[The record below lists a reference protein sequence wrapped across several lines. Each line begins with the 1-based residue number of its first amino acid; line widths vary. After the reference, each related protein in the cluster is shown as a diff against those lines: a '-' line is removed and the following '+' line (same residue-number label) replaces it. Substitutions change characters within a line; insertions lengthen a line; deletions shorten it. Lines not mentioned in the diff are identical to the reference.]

1 MSKVEAMK
9 AHRTVRAAGTAI
21 LLTAVVVALSG
32 CADGDT
38 PVTPPPATTT
48 VTATSTSTPSQS
60 TASARVG
67 TAPSTAAAA
76 PPSAATGSNDSG
88 SRSGACNTEHLS
100 AELGQQ
106 DGREPGSGSGMS
118 HQELSIIL
126 TNTGTAP
133 CTVQG
138 WPGVSFV
145 GKGNGTQIGAAAKLN
160 RSVPHPTVTLR
171 QGASAQA
178 YVYIEVAEAADV
190 SVCHPTPADGLRVYP
205 PGNRRSL
212 FIKDLGSSNG
222 HACASSSV
230 DLLSVNAF
238 IPNP

>member
-1 MSKVEAMK
+1 MN
-9 AHRTVRAAGTAI
+9 AHRTIRSAGTV
-21 LLTAVVVALSG
+21 LLLAAAAVGLSG
-32 CADGDT
+32 CAGGDT
-38 PVTPPPATTT
+38 DVTPSAATTTT
-48 VTATSTSTPSQS
+48 VTAAGTPSPS
-60 TASARVG
+60 TVPSG
-67 TAPSTAAAA
+67 TATAASTAAAPA
-76 PPSAATGSNDSG
+76 PAKTTSAGPG
-88 SRSGACNTEHLS
+88 SRSGVCTSDHLS

-106 DGREPGSGSGMS
+106 DGSEPGSGSGMS

-126 TNTGTAP
+126 TNTGTAA

-145 GKGNGTQIGAAAKLN
+145 GNGNGTQIGAAAKLN
-160 RSVPHPTVTLR
+160 RDVPHPTVTLR

-178 YVYIEVAEAADV
+178 YVYIEVAEAMDTSA
-190 SVCHPTPADGLRVYP
+190 CHPTPADGLRVYP
-205 PGNRRSL
+205 PGNRQSL
-212 FIKDLGSSNG
+212 FIKGLGASNG